1 MKLKI
6 YSFKKVKSTNDTAL
20 RFIKKNIINGVIT
33 SETQKNGRGKYG
45 KNWVSNKG
53 NLFMSIF
60 FPIEKKITI
69 KKFSKINLKIIK
81 KIFLKNINIKITVK
95 HPNDILIKNK
105 KVCGILQEIAY
116 NKNYKILIIGIG
128 INIVNSPKIKN
139 YETTY
144 LNKYLKKKIKLL
156 NLLKIFKNTFE
167 KKQSLYV

>member
-81 KIFLKNINIKITVK
+81 NIFLKNININVTVK
-95 HPNDILIKNK
+95 QPNDILIRKK
-105 KVCGILQEIAY
+105 KVCGVLQEIAY
-116 NKNYKILIIGIG
+116 NNNDKILIIGIG
-128 INIVNSPKIKN
+128 INIINSPNIKD

-144 LNKYLKKKIKLL
+144 LNKYFKKELKLM
-156 NLLKIFKNTFE
+156 NLIKIFKNTFE
-167 KKQSLYV
+167 KNHSLYA